1 MRSYN
6 RPHYYLIIETEGG
19 KLMNTSVVNMKKVNG
34 VELVHDSHFVLQCA
48 VCNKRVKLH
57 IKSKSDIK
65 LLSNISGDVILS
77 AMDIV
82 YNFRCPTCGTNMM
95 HYRDTINRLNCIIE
109 ESMDDRL
116 IVHTYEPPKYNG
128 VKIINEMLID
138 DYEYPSFVVINEE
151 SESWTRMIELITSVI
166 TSSPYSDMF
175 EIHTCDSNVKGA
187 CFIRLNEAN
196 FNKYFADLQ
205 VGMHRFIEISESY
218 FFDGL
223 DYLASQLE
231 GIYDFNHKEEK

>member
-1 MRSYN
+1 M
-6 RPHYYLIIETEGG
+6 EGG
-19 KLMNTSVVNMKKVNG
+19 NLMDTYITNIKKSNG
-34 VELVHDSHFVLQCA
+34 IVELAHDSHFVLQCA

-57 IKSKSDIK
+57 IKSRSDIK
-65 LLSNISGDVILS
+65 LLSNTSGSAILS
-77 AMDIV
+77 GMDV
-82 YNFRCPTCGTNMM
+82 VCNFKCPTCGTNMM
-95 HYRDTINRLNCIIE
+95 YGRDTVNRLNYIIE
-109 ESMDDRL
+109 ESMDSRL

-138 DYEYPSFVVINEE
+138 DYGYPSFVIISEE
-151 SESWTRMIELITSVI
+151 SESWSKTIELITTI
-166 TSSPYSDMF
+166 IASSPYSKML
-175 EIHTCDSNVKGA
+175 EVHTHNSNVKGA
-187 CFIRLNEAN
+187 CFIRLNETN

-231 GIYDFNHKEEK
+231 DIYNFDHKDEK

>member
-1 MRSYN
+1 MRSYD
-6 RPHYYLIIETEGG
+6 RPHYYLIIETKGR
-19 KLMNTSVVNMKKVNG
+19 KLMNSSVVNMKKVNG
-34 VELVHDSHFVLQCA
+34 VELAHDSHFVLQCA

-65 LLSNISGDVILS
+65 LLSNTSGSVILS
-77 AMDIV
+77 GMDV
-82 YNFRCPTCGTNMM
+82 AYNFRCPTCGTTMI
-95 HYRDTINRLNCIIE
+95 HYRDTVNRLNHIIE
-109 ESMDDRL
+109 ESVDDRL
-116 IVHTYEPPKYNG
+116 IIHTYEPPKYNG
-128 VKIINEMLID
+128 VKIVNEMLID
-138 DYEYPSFVVINEE
+138 DYRYPSFVVINEE
-151 SESWTRMIELITSVI
+151 SESWSKMIELITTI
-166 TSSPYSDMF
+166 LTSSPYSEMF
-175 EIHTCDSNVKGA
+175 EINTHSSSVKGA
-187 CFIRLNEAN
+187 CFIRLNETN